1 MMEVR
6 ATARGVRVSPQKA
19 RRIVDSVRGKMAE
32 DALAILRFMPGP
44 TARIVAQ
51 VVKSAAANAQNNFHM
66 SPSDLTIVRAFV
78 DEGLRMKRIRFKAR
92 GRVNPILKRLSH
104 ITIVV
109 EER

>member
-1 MMEVR
+1 MEVR
-6 ATARGVRVSPQKA
+6 ATAKGVRVSPQKA
-19 RRIVDSVRGKMAE
+19 RRIVNSVRGKMPDE
-32 DALAILRFMPGP
+32 ALAILRFMPSP
-44 TARIVAQ
+44 TARIVAR
-51 VVKSAAANAQNNFHM
+51 VVKSAAANAENNFKM
-66 SPSDLTIVRAFV
+66 LPSEIRIVRAFV